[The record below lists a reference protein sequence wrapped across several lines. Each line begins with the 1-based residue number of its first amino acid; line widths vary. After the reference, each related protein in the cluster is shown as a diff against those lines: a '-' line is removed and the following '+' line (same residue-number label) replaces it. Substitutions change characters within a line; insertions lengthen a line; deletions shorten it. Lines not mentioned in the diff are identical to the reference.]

1 MTQQSTDAYSIRP
14 GTMSARDVYP
24 ALSVTPTE
32 DTRVL
37 GTAQVKQ
44 ELQKGMGQNVVGQPV
59 GWWLALVAF
68 LIALHFAE
76 RHLSKGRRK

>member
-14 GTMSARDVYP
+14 GTMAARDVYP

-32 DTRVL
+32 DTRTL
-37 GTAQVKQ
+37 GTAQVKNIIQ
-44 ELQKGMGQNVVGQPV
+44 QGVGQNVVGQPV
-59 GWWLALVAF
+59 GWWLALVFF

-76 RHLSKGRRK
+76 RHLRGRK